1 MKFIRYLP
9 AEMPGR
15 HRFTEGKGK
24 DKIFSLPLVFL
35 LRNEHNSKELNDD
48 GCTNILNSDKKS
60 LTMIFFWKFSE
71 IM

>member
-1 MKFIRYLP
+1 MKFFLC
-9 AEMPGR
+9 
-15 HRFTEGKGK
+15 
-24 DKIFSLPLVFL
+24 PLVFL